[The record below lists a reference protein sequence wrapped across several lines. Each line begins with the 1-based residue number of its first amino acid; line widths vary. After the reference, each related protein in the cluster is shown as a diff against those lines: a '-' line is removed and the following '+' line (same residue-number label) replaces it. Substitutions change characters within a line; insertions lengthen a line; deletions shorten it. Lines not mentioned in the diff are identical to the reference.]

1 MKYIYLTWLILNVQ
15 LVSAQQK
22 IEGVLMF
29 EYGDAF
35 SANFATQRFYL
46 QTQEQTILLNT
57 SQAFKDSMPVSAW
70 AGKRVSVVFKPEIA
84 AADGSKSI
92 QAIELLEGEATRGG
106 DITGSQKWISLLCKF
121 ADKTAEP
128 ENLSYFQN
136 MYAST
141 PSGLDHYWR
150 EVSYDQA
157 NVVGSIAV
165 DWVDLP
171 SDHTTYVPDP
181 GNGRDA
187 DLGLL
192 FNDCTDAADSLV
204 DFTDDFVGINMMFND
219 SLDCC
224 AWGGGRSASL
234 DGQSQFWRVT
244 WNPPWAYRSIGVIA
258 HEMGHGFG
266 LPHTNN
272 SDGDSNPYDNRWDV
286 MSSATGN
293 AVNDTIYGR
302 LGKHINMYHK
312 YRLGWVKD
320 SDGYIAEFNSFV
332 VKELNWTASVTTA
345 NEKFLRI
352 PLSDGSLYYIES
364 RQESGAYES
373 NLAGTA
379 VIIHHVVSGRSE
391 PAWVID
397 ADNPPADTA
406 NTEGVMWRAG
416 ETFFDPIDGY
426 QVDVLEALSNGFKV
440 RIIGPGFDDLIFE
453 DGFE

>member
-1 MKYIYLTWLILNVQ
+1 MRYMCLMLLMATSVWAAKDR
-15 LVSAQQK
+15 

-35 SANFATQRFYL
+35 TENYAIQRFYL
-46 QTQEQTILLNT
+46 QTKDQTILLNT
-57 SQAFKDSMPVSAW
+57 SQAFIDRMPIVDW
-70 AGKRVSVVFKPEIA
+70 VGKRVSVSLKPQTS
-84 AADGSKSI
+84 AADAGKIVQS
-92 QAIELLEGEATRGG
+92 IELLEGVELRGG
-106 DITGSQKWISLLCKF
+106 DISGPQKWISLLCKF
-121 ADKTAEP
+121 NDITAEP
-128 ENLSYFQN
+128 ENLNYFQN

-141 PSGLDHYWR
+141 PAGLDHYWR
-150 EVSYDQA
+150 EVSYNKA

-171 SDHTTYVPDP
+171 SDHTTYVPSP
-181 GNGRDA
+181 GSGTGA

-192 FNDCTDAADSLV
+192 FNDCTTAADALV

-219 SLDCC
+219 LLDCC
-224 AWGGGRSASL
+224 AWGGGRNANL

-272 SDGDSNPYDNRWDV
+272 SDEDGDPYDNRWDV
-286 MSSATGN
+286 MSAATGN

-312 YRLGWVKD
+312 YRLGWVSDADGFTAGVD
-320 SDGYIAEFNSFV
+320 SYAIKKV
-332 VKELNWTASVTTA
+332 NWTALATSA
-345 NEKFLRI
+345 REKYLRI
-352 PLSDGSLYYIES
+352 PLSDGSTYYIES

-397 ADNPPADTA
+397 ADNPPANIA

-426 QVDVLEALSNGFKV
+426 QVEVLAQVQSGFEI
-440 RIIGPGFDDLIFE
+440 RIIGPDFVDLIFA